1 MAHSPPEGF
10 MAVPTTGSGP
20 GVLVL
25 HAWWGLNETMK
36 EFCAR
41 LADEGFVAFA
51 PDLYHGEVAETIEE
65 AEAMAQRLGQ
75 NRTRANDEIGQA
87 VAYLEEQA
95 GDAGLAVVGF
105 SLGASYALDL
115 AAEEPERIR
124 KVVLYY
130 GIGAADNS
138 KSRAAYLGHFAE
150 EDPYEPSEYVTELE
164 AELKDV
170 GRPVTFYMY
179 EGAKHWFCEPD
190 RPEYKEQ
197 EANLAWERTVGFLKT
212 NSRS

>member
-1 MAHSPPEGF
+1 MTQSPPEGF
-10 MAVPTTGSGP
+10 MAVPSTGAGP

-41 LADEGFVAFA
+41 LADEGFVTFA
-51 PDLYHGEVAETIEE
+51 PDLYHGRVAQTIEE
-65 AEAMAQRLGQ
+65 AEGLVKTMNEDQGRAGEEVAQAAAFLAERAQRSE
-75 NRTRANDEIGQA
+75 D
-87 VAYLEEQA
+87 
-95 GDAGLAVVGF
+95 GLAVIGF
-105 SLGASYALDL
+105 SLGAAYALDL
-115 AAEEPERIR
+115 ATDDAERIG

-150 EDPYEPSEYVTELE
+150 EDPYEPPEYVAQLE
-164 AELKDV
+164 EELKEA
-170 GRPVTFYMY
+170 GRPVTFYTY

-197 EANLAWERTVGFLKT
+197 EARLAWERTVAFLKM
-212 NSRS
+212 